1 MMPPAEKVL
10 SEMLP
15 NSDGR
20 VLVYAVVCC
29 FRHVGSPREGGGP
42 LQANPCWRPLTLLRV
57 STSATISGAGTQ
69 QIKLQEHGFM
79 LSSEEIPC

>member
-29 FRHVGSPREGGGP
+29 FRHVGSPREGGF
-42 LQANPCWRPLTLLRV
+42 LTGKSLLAAID
-57 STSATISGAGTQ
+57 TLEGKYIG
-69 QIKLQEHGFM
+69 HN
-79 LSSEEIPC
+79 